1 MIGYARSVSNAQ
13 GLALQRAAL
22 LRAGCSI
29 VHEDFVSGGRV
40 FRPGLLA
47 AHDSL
52 PPGGAL
58 CVVSLDRLARSA
70 RDLFYYTCKLSDGG
84 FHLVSLAE
92 DIDTRRDNGAFF
104 SFCALVDRLHGAG
117 AADRRAVDRARAVRG
132 PGPSPRLTDDVWADL
147 SPRLAA
153 GELTVS
159 AAAAAAGVHRSTI
172 YRRQGG

>member
-1 MIGYARSVSNAQ
+1 MIGYARSVSSPQ
-13 GLALQRAAL
+13 SLARQRAAL
-22 LRAGCSI
+22 LRAGCTEI
-29 VHEDFVSGGRV
+29 FQDDASGGRV
-40 FRPGLLA
+40 LRPGLLA

-52 PPGGAL
+52 STGGAL
-58 CVVSLDRLARSA
+58 CLVSLDRLARSS
-70 RDLFYYTCKLSDGG
+70 RDLFYYTGKLSERG

-104 SFCALVDRLHGAG
+104 SFCSLVDRLHGAG
-117 AADRRAVDRARAVRG
+117 AADRLAVDRARAVRG
-132 PGPSPRLTDDVWADL
+132 PGPSPRLTDDVWSEL

-159 AAAAAAGVHRSTI
+159 AAAEAAGVHRSTI